1 MECDLLNIKPI
12 VVYMSDGASD
22 EAPRFLKAFQTRFAL
37 FQELKLD
44 VLLHGVNTAG
54 LLAFNPV
61 SDK

>member
-1 MECDLLNIKPI
+1 
-12 VVYMSDGASD
+12 MSDGASD